1 MIHTEIKTFK
11 EWNWPF
17 IACDYA
23 GVPADDK
30 TGETAKEYEDCL
42 LAGAVVDYTTS
53 DTELNTFLIKT
64 IEAGACAIMVDYH
77 LMEDDTLLEKL
88 KNRCDTIFITRL
100 GLMDSQSYDLR
111 LSYIPKIRQ

>member
-30 TGETAKEYEDCL
+30 AGETAKEYEDNI
-42 LAGAVVDYTTS
+42 LAGAVVDDTT
-53 DTELNTFLIKT
+53 TGQELDGFIIGAIK
-64 IEAGACAIMVDYH
+64 EGACAVMIDHH
-77 LMEDDTLLEKL
+77 LMEDDTAFESL
-88 KNRCDTIFITRL
+88 KSRCDKIFITRL
-100 GLMDSQSYDLR
+100 GFEDSKSYDLR
-111 LSYIPKIRQ
+111 LSYIIKA